1 MWFVICDNVAHFFR
15 VEVSSLS
22 CPPRDRVL
30 TKIRIKLAACF
41 FLVVVC
47 GVSFTLQQIAG
58 TVDLGGSKHGCTGV
72 LSHLFLRTKEILYRY
87 RQMYQKRG
95 GVAARRPLCRMNVGS
110 KGGWDS

>member
-1 MWFVICDNVAHFFR
+1 MWFVICDNVAHLFR

-41 FLVVVC
+41 CSRRGLRC
-47 GVSFTLQQIAG
+47 LLYTPTNCWNRGP
-58 TVDLGGSKHGCTGV
+58 LGGSKHGCTGV

-87 RQMYQKRG
+87 RQTYQQEERG
-95 GVAARRPLCRMNVGS
+95 S
-110 KGGWDS
+110 GGPSLAVS